1 MVAAGAPR
9 LERSISKPMS
19 TQNDYFGR
27 RIPFMNLLGLQA
39 VSLDENQAVTLLPW
53 RADLTNSRG
62 DIHGGTLMSV
72 LDFTLSAVCR
82 GHDAS
87 LGVITIDMNTHFM
100 APGRTDLTAT
110 ARILRRGASMQFC
123 EGEIRDAQGV
133 LVAKA
138 IATFKTVR
146 QSPGGDS

>member
-1 MVAAGAPR
+1 MSPPR
-9 LERSISKPMS
+9 
-19 TQNDYFGR
+19 DYFGR
-27 RIPFMNLLGLQA
+27 HIPFMNLLGLEA
-39 VSLDENQAVTLLPW
+39 VSLDENQAVTRLPW
-53 RADLTNSRG
+53 RADLTNSHG
-62 DIHGGTLMSV
+62 NVHGGTLMSV
-72 LDFTLSAVCR
+72 LDFTLSAACR
-82 GHDAS
+82 ALDPG

-100 APGRTDLTAT
+100 EPGRGDLTIT
-110 ARILRRGASMQFC
+110 ARALRRGATTHFC